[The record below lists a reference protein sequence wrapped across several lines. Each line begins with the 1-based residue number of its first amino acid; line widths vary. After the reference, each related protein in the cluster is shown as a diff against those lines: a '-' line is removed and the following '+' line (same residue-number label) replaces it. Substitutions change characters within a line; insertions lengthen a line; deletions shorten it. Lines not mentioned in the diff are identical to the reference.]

1 VRKPFLVICLL
12 LSACGGAEPEPRV
25 VPAARVESRDP
36 VRPPGT
42 IWRDELLFSIDGG
55 LGAFLQRVEV
65 EASLPNGRFEGFRI
79 VDLQPREFWNGV
91 DLKPGDV
98 VTRVNGMPIERETE
112 AYDAFQALRTASEL
126 RVSILRGGVPRVL
139 SYRIAE
145 RPGTGKS
152 APTPAIS
159 AAPATPA
166 TQPAKTPPPR
176 P

>member
-1 VRKPFLVICLL
+1 M
-12 LSACGGAEPEPRV
+12 
-25 VPAARVESRDP
+25 PAARVEPREP

-42 IWRDELLFSIDGG
+42 IWRDELLLTVDGG
-55 LGAFLQRVEV
+55 LGSFLQRVEV

-79 VDLQPREFWNGV
+79 ALLHPPEFWQGV

-112 AYDAFQALRTASEL
+112 AYDAFQALRSASEI

-139 SYRIAE
+139 SYRIAT
-145 RPGTGKS
+145 RPTAGK
-152 APTPAIS
+152 P
-159 AAPATPA
+159 APATR
-166 TQPAKTPPPR
+166 AKTPPPR

>member
-1 VRKPFLVICLL
+1 VRKSFLALCLIL
-12 LSACGGAEPEPRV
+12 AACGGSEPEPRV
-25 VPAARVESRDP
+25 VPAARVQPPEP

-42 IWRDELLFSIDGG
+42 IWRDELHATIDAG

-65 EASLPNGRFEGFRI
+65 EASLPNGRFEGFR
-79 VDLQPREFWNGV
+79 VVGLYPPEFWQGV

-112 AYDAFQALRTASEL
+112 AYDAFQALRTANEL
-126 RVSILRGGVPRVL
+126 RVSVLRGGVPRVL

-145 RPGTGKS
+145 RTAAKS
-152 APTPAIS
+152 APGPGT
-159 AAPATPA
+159 PATPP
-166 TQPAKTPPPR
+166 TKTPPPR

>member
-1 VRKPFLVICLL
+1 LF
-12 LSACGGAEPEPRV
+12 SACGGAEPEPRV
-25 VPAARVESRDP
+25 VPAARVQPREP
-36 VRPPGT
+36 ARPPGT
-42 IWRDELLFSIDGG
+42 IWRDELLLTIEDG

-65 EASLPNGRFEGFRI
+65 EASLPNGRFEGFR
-79 VDLQPREFWNGV
+79 VVSLNPAEFWQGV

-112 AYDAFQALRTASEL
+112 AYDAFQALRTAGEL

-145 RPGTGKS
+145 RPALAKARPS
-152 APTPAIS
+152 
-159 AAPATPA
+159 PATPA
-166 TQPAKTPPPR
+166 KSPPPS

>member
-1 VRKPFLVICLL
+1 
-12 LSACGGAEPEPRV
+12 V
-25 VPAARVESRDP
+25 VPAARVEP
-36 VRPPGT
+36 KEPARPPGT
-42 IWRDELLFSIDGG
+42 IWRDELVATIDGG

-79 VDLQPREFWNGV
+79 VSLTPPDFWQGV

-112 AYDAFQALRTASEL
+112 AYDAFQALRTAGEL
-126 RVSILRGGVPRVL
+126 NVSILRGGAPRAL

-145 RPGTGKS
+145 RPAAGKP
-152 APTPAIS
+152 APS
-159 AAPATPA
+159 PAT
-166 TQPAKTPPPR
+166 PAKTPPPR

>member
-1 VRKPFLVICLL
+1 M

-25 VPAARVESRDP
+25 VPAARVEPREP
-36 VRPPGT
+36 ARPPGT
-42 IWRDELLFSIDGG
+42 IWRDELLFTIEGG

-79 VDLQPREFWNGV
+79 VGLYPPEFWDGI

-112 AYDAFQALRTASEL
+112 AYDAFQALRTASEV
-126 RVSILRGGVPRVL
+126 RVSVLRGGVPRVL

-145 RPGTGKS
+145 RPGAAKS
-152 APTPAIS
+152 AP
-159 AAPATPA
+159 APT
-166 TQPAKTPPPR
+166 TPAKTPPPR

>member
-1 VRKPFLVICLL
+1 VRKPFFVFCLL

-25 VPAARVESRDP
+25 VPAARVGPREP

-42 IWRDELLFSIDGG
+42 IWRDELLFTIEGG

-79 VDLQPREFWNGV
+79 VDLHPREFWNGV

-112 AYDAFQALRTASEL
+112 AYDAFQALRTAGEL

-145 RPGTGKS
+145 RPGAGKS
-152 APTPAIS
+152 APSPATS
-159 AAPATPA
+159 AAPATPR
-166 TQPAKTPPPR
+166 AKTPPPR